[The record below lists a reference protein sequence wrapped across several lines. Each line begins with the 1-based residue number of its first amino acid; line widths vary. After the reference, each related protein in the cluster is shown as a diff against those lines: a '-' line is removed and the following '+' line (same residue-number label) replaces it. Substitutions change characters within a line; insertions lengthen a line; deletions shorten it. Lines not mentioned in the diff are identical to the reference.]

1 MEASCLVLH
10 VTLSYL
16 TDSIMTFTIQLIT
29 EVETWCFGQILDGQ
43 LKSRILCYRKQ
54 GNDLVAEQF
63 VCMRILL

>member
-1 MEASCLVLH
+1 
-10 VTLSYL
+10 
-16 TDSIMTFTIQLIT
+16 MTFTIQLIT